1 MERDLLEAG
10 FELSDLE
17 REKQVKSSDA
27 KIAKYLKEL
36 KGRCRG
42 YYGQLY
48 ELVKPVQAQYDTA
61 VKVALSK
68 CLKFLV
74 VNTAESA

>member
-48 ELVKPVQAQYDTA
+48 ELVKPV
-61 VKVALSK
+61 
-68 CLKFLV
+68 
-74 VNTAESA
+74 